1 MVPEGQLLKAKLSY
15 LIAAALQIPKMLA
28 VDLMALIRTLARV
41 PDLYHELALR
51 LFDMLP
57 VDNSRVD
64 IVADS

>member
-1 MVPEGQLLKAKLSY
+1 MVHEGQLLKAKLSY

-51 LFDMLP
+51 LFAMLP